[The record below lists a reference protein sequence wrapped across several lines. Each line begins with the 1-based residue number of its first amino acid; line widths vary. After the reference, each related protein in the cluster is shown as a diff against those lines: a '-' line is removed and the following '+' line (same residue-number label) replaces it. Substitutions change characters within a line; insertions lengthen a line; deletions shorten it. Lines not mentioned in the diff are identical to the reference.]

1 MDNKQSKQVINQQNS
16 TITLKIQK
24 NRGSSS
30 GGLIFLLILIILLVF
45 VYLYH
50 NQILGYLENNTI
62 FQNIKNSTMQF
73 INESQQAYNSV
84 QNALNGNINLNNT
97 YTSSNQNNTNTSS

>member
-1 MDNKQSKQVINQQNS
+1 MK
-16 TITLKIQK
+16 
-24 NRGSSS
+24 RGRAKSS
-30 GGLIFLLILIILLVF
+30 GSGLIFLLILIILIVF

-62 FQNIKNSTMQF
+62 FQNAKNSTMQF
-73 INESQQAYNSV
+73 INESQQAYNAV
-84 QNALNGNINLNNT
+84 QNALNGNIYNT